1 MGDSLRVIH
10 NQLVPTGTGFTFTSP
25 TNFTGTSTKAFKD
38 IPAAGTDFTFSSP
51 SLTTYQVL
59 VASTGGGGS
68 STGTQTLSPI
78 KISDPTYNDILAP
91 LHNYLTA
98 VSSATAF
105 NDFTS
110 FVDHSNVGY
119 RVLNS
124 TLASSFIVEEAYTP
138 LFNTYHNPS
147 LGYKTSFQIA
157 SGQSNGNYFV
167 SSLDTDGNARVDSYD
182 SSFNHRGSLTLSD
195 GTLISGDGLT
205 IVSIFGGF
213 RLVLLARG
221 KVYLLDSSFNPTVLD
236 SYDLYNNGEFPTSM
250 SVVDDGIVTIY
261 VNAGTGDTIKFT
273 VNPDLAS
280 LSSPTVYSPSPNYFL
295 TCIAA
300 KDRSNYYVFN
310 SNDITIDR
318 LSGTVV
324 QVQVPLTFDPAHTAI
339 FAWPLAVYNDYVV
352 FSLTAQDDLSNPY
365 NRVYIIQN
373 DVEIAYF
380 DLPGIPVGEFGD
392 ADYPI
397 NSNRSPNIA
406 FRSNKGF
413 VVNELTAE
421 IISFPLTVSASAE
434 REFFQLSHSSASG
447 FGSIV
452 YDDSTRLFL
461 LNNADHTYAV
471 RYTEAA
477 GFNESSFAVVPE
489 SVAFEQTTIE
499 EGINLLDLVTP
510 VASSNSESTETDA
523 ILVYD
528 SMAGEYTSTTITEY
542 IDFGD
547 SISAESNEVQD
558 ASFSGTVIV
567 SIRESYDATGTTL
580 INIREAVDASFS
592 TQITIQEQ
600 INLPAASVTNPDNP
614 LQPTYIANGSVVY
627 SHSDTLPSVDLSK
640 VRCYLAMKCG
650 DIVGDQGAQDIF
662 NFNITI
668 NGGNNTWSSN
678 TLEHPGVFFDEI
690 QVLGLPGSILRQGF
704 SWSNSSAGVTDGG
717 LLGTYKLNKELG
729 YLTYGNPYFFYNVP
743 NPSLKKPATLRAKT
757 YGAAVQMIASLAGV
771 SVTWG
776 IPDQPLTDFQPQMSQ
791 TALSA
796 IESLASDAGG
806 GVLRWLGGTK
816 YIIKYPDE
824 PIGGVWEVPDCCLI
838 TAFEKECVADIN
850 TGKYV
855 PGIYAVPQLAQKDYG
870 TLIKDSVAPEV
881 SSDPTT
887 GGASLIAEDLWE
899 TNVLITSESAPR
911 FVELP
916 FDYNTIYV
924 HNVASTDGE
933 GVYTT
938 LDPHRLWPLPTG
950 SFGKYI
956 NNLDIGGVLKP
967 VFIPHPDLFPQDN
980 TDAQE
985 GGDKWYFKAY
995 VTRNPVGGGSNANNN
1010 GASDTETRTVLR
1022 NKFIPTCTFSISAVF
1037 FGSIPLPGMTARAT
1051 INGETIEGT
1060 IESVNVSN
1068 LGITVSGVNWSRL
1081 QYYQQLSEV
1090 TSAG

>member
-110 FVDHSNVGY
+110 FVDHSNVGF

-124 TLASSFIVEEAYTP
+124 TLASSFITEDSYASFTS
-138 LFNTYHNPS
+138 YHSPS
-147 LGYKTSFQIA
+147 ITYKTSFPIA
-157 SGQSNGNYFV
+157 QGDVGDYYIATPDILNN
-167 SSLDTDGNARVDSYD
+167 TRIDSYD
-182 SSFNHRGSLTLSD
+182 SSSVHRGSLTLSD
-195 GTLISGDGLT
+195 G
-205 IVSIFGGF
+205 IVLNLGEPQGFVSLDGF
-213 RLVLLARG
+213 RLILLARG
-221 KVYLLDSSFNPTVLD
+221 QIYLVGADHTPIIFD
-236 SYDLYNNGEFPTSM
+236 SYDIYGATSQLPTSM
-250 SVVDDGIVTIY
+250 SVSPDLTRVY
-261 VNAGTGDTIKFT
+261 VNLGNGDVVTLRVFGFSFGT
-273 VNPDLAS
+273 
-280 LSSPTVYSPSPNYFL
+280 PTTLSPSPDYFVTTVACDDDHYYLFNDTL
-295 TCIAA
+295 TTLDRFPSTSSSPDLQIA
-300 KDRSNYYVFN
+300 
-310 SNDITIDR
+310 
-318 LSGTVV
+318 
-324 QVQVPLTFDPAHTAI
+324 LTFDPSHTAI
-339 FAWPLAVYNDYVV
+339 QAWPISVHDEYVV
-352 FSLTAQDDLSNPY
+352 FSLIAEDGSSNPY
-365 NRVYIIQN
+365 NRVYIIEN
-373 DVEIAYF
+373 SVEIAYF
-380 DLPGIPVGEFGD
+380 DLPGTFSGEDPFQS
-392 ADYPI
+392 DYPI
-397 NSNRSPNIA
+397 NSNRSPSIA
-406 FRSNKGF
+406 FRNSKGF

-421 IISFPLTVSASAE
+421 IVSFPLTTSASAE
-434 REFFQLSHSSASG
+434 REFFQLSNPTASG
-447 FGSIV
+447 FGYII
-452 YDDSTRLFL
+452 YNEDTRRFL
-461 LNNADHTYAV
+461 LNNTDHTYTV
-471 RYTEAA
+471 DYTEAA

-510 VASSNSESTETDA
+510 VASSNSESTETDV

-771 SVTWG
+771 SVAWG

-924 HNVASTDGE
+924 HSVASTDGE

-1051 INGETIEGT
+1051 INGETIEGI